1 MARRSPRFILAL
13 VACIPALATVTA
25 AAQTPAPASAPVAV
39 FTGNEAPRNWQLLDP
54 SQDGIAGISSERA
67 MKELLAGMQPKRTVV
82 VAIIDGGTDTAHVD
96 LHPNLWTNPKEIPG
110 NGKDDDGNGYVDDVR
125 GRDFIGGRDG

>member
-54 SQDGIAGISSERA
+54 SQDGIAGISSERP
-67 MKELLAGMQPKRTVV
+67 MKELLPRIHPNPPSFVP
-82 VAIIDGGTDTAHVD
+82 IIPHSTHPPHVD
-96 LHPNLWTNPKEIPG
+96 LHP
-110 NGKDDDGNGYVDDVR
+110 
-125 GRDFIGGRDG
+125 